1 MAGGDAL
8 YSTSVKP
15 LGDEMKTSLI
25 QKLSVSALVLAL
37 GSQTFAAVPPQR
49 LVLPSETRA
58 ILKDIAEA
66 GRAQDLTRLV
76 TPEVTKVILDYSK
89 LDDKDFRDIHS
100 PVAATPAALGGA
112 AAAGATAAVVE
123 HLWDK
128 YVGNEKTVVE
138 RYTDDSFDVASAV
151 TTGESGFMQV
161 RGTNGV
167 EKLVWNHAPVEVGGA
182 DNRTNRSAA
191 IIGSVSA
198 ANVSMIQPTTT
209 DIIRIHQRNVRRLVP
224 SGTEAHTLVVA
235 EAAVGA
241 LAYKA
246 AEWALDKYGNRPSID
261 IPTIGDRD
269 FDLGVIRR

>member
-1 MAGGDAL
+1 
-8 YSTSVKP
+8 
-15 LGDEMKTSLI
+15 MKTSLT
-25 QKLSVSALVLAL
+25 QKLLASAMTLTLS
-37 GSQTFAAVPPQR
+37 SQAFAVAPSQK

-58 ILKDIAEA
+58 ILKDIADA

-128 YVGNEKTVVE
+128 YVGNEKTIVE
-138 RYTDDSFDVASAV
+138 RYTDDGFDISSAV
-151 TTGESGFMQV
+151 TAGEGGFMQV
-161 RGTNGV
+161 RGANGV
-167 EKLVWNHAPVEVGGA
+167 EKLVWTHAPVEIGGVDDRNA
-182 DNRTNRSAA
+182 RRATP
-191 IIGSVSA
+191 IGSASV

-209 DIIRIHQRNVRRLVP
+209 DIIKIHQRNVRRLVP
-224 SGTEAHTLVVA
+224 NGTEAHTLVVA